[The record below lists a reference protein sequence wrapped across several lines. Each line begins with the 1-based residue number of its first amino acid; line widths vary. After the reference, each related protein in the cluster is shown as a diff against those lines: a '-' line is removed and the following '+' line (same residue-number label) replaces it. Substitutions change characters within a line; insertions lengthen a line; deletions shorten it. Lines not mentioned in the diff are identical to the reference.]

1 MNVIIGECSFLQKQP
16 FQIRFEKKLFLQ
28 LVDIY
33 QDKGI
38 ARMEYDQ
45 RHGKGLADFIQK
57 Q

>member
-1 MNVIIGECSFLQKQP
+1 MQKQP